1 MDGFIDG
8 LADAVEFFGDI
19 VVGIGELIHGLVCD
33 KDITEH
39 SDYIPTQ
46 ISSSHNEADWI
57 EESIIVVDMF
67 DAWFKQWDGKAVR
80 SDNYNPDH
88 LNVDLSSDKLI
99 VFYKNLY
106 NYMRFGLNDN
116 MFGKYESLYYAAE
129 TFSTNHVETK
139 KLQEEMAKQ
148 VKDAGLS
155 DRFLYILS
163 YANEDG
169 TLATLRDNKEV
180 LDWCGNRIM
189 DWRRCNMKI
198 EMEIAEVRRE
208 SWT

>member
-1 MDGFIDG
+1 MDGFIEG
-8 LADAVEFFGDI
+8 LADTVEFFGDI

-39 SDYIPTQ
+39 PDYIHPYTPHYESYWIDDPI
-46 ISSSHNEADWI
+46 ISV
-57 EESIIVVDMF
+57 SIF
-67 DAWFKQWDGKAVR
+67 DTWFKQWDGKAVR

-116 MFGKYESLYYAAE
+116 MFGKYESLYYAAD
-129 TFSTNHVETK
+129 TYTSNHVESK
-139 KLQEEMAKQ
+139 KLQDEMAKQ

-163 YANEDG
+163 YTNEDG

-180 LDWCGNRIM
+180 LDWCANRIM
-189 DWRRCNMKI
+189 DWCKRNMEI
-198 EMEIAEVRRE
+198 EMEIAKARRE